1 MMVSWAVH
9 VTREVGANESQL
21 SQDEST
27 HCILQGSHLRSEG
40 QAPQIWVSF
49 WLWSFASPS
58 KSLSAWVARH
68 LSGMLAT
75 FILPDD
81 NVRGL
86 HVDRARNH
94 RVYRDGQYWCD
105 CNDNLAELELLIDSY
120 RSLLSDCILFTFLLN
135 FIRFFLR
142 IITLLLCHVTLAVR
156 SEWLGRN
163 FWKVLTL
170 PLNIQ

>member
-120 RSLLSDCILFTFLLN
+120 RSLLSDCILFHFPSQLHPLFPSYHYFAFVSRYTCCALGVIRSKLLEGPH
-135 FIRFFLR
+135 IA
-142 IITLLLCHVTLAVR
+142 T
-156 SEWLGRN
+156 
-163 FWKVLTL
+163 
-170 PLNIQ
+170 